1 MALEQSQLAQRF
13 ARVKPWIALAAAIS
27 LALLAYYL
35 VQGFRYWQALG
46 DTSSMSQELRSL
58 DRKIDSLPQT
68 PTGGS
73 VDLEVQ
79 QAKVQALENIF
90 NYSMTDD
97 LLMVV
102 SAAARESGL
111 ELRSIRSDSPRKEV
125 RDGLEYE
132 VRPVGIVTVG
142 PTANLS
148 QFLSMLQQ
156 KIPMATAPKVRIAGL
171 DHLPTAQV
179 QLNFYLSPT
188 AVPEEETDS
197 PEEDTG
203 S

>member
-1 MALEQSQLAQRF
+1 MALDQPQLAQRF
-13 ARVKPWIALAAAIS
+13 ARVKPWMALAAAIS

-35 VQGFRYWQALG
+35 VQGARYWQALG
-46 DTSSMSQELRSL
+46 DTSSINQELRSL
-58 DRKIDSLPQT
+58 DQKINSLSQT
-68 PTGGS
+68 PTGAS
-73 VDLEVQ
+73 VDLAVQ
-79 QAKVQALENIF
+79 LAKVQALESIF

-97 LLMVV
+97 LLAVV
-102 SAAARESGL
+102 SATARESGL
-111 ELRSIRSDSPRKEV
+111 ELQSIRSHSPRKKV
-125 RDGLEYE
+125 RDGIEYE
-132 VRPVGIVTVG
+132 VRPVAIVTVG

-156 KIPMATAPKVRIAGL
+156 KIPVATALKVRIAGL

-179 QLNFYLSPT
+179 QLNFFLSPT

-203 S
+203 